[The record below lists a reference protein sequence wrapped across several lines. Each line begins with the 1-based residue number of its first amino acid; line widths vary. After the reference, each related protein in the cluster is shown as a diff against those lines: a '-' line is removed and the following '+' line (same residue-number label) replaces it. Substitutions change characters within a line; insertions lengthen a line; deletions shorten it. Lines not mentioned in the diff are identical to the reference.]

1 MKPKGS
7 MVMVVVGGGGAGRK
21 PGSSAPCP
29 HCGGMNQE
37 EDENMLEVPVSAL
50 AGLDESGES
59 GSPAVGDSFTLNEV
73 QGVVSSIEG
82 DMAQVEI
89 TSVNGESLV
98 AEATEEVSERD
109 ALLDS
114 AMKED
119 EGAAAY

>member
-1 MKPKGS
+1 
-7 MVMVVVGGGGAGRK
+7 
-21 PGSSAPCP
+21 
-29 HCGGMNQE
+29 
-37 EDENMLEVPVSAL
+37 MLEVPVSAL